1 MEIAVRKME
10 RIDKI
15 LSNYGGVS
23 RAEAKVLLKA
33 GKVKVNGEIVK
44 DRLPRVWTL

>member
-33 GKVKVNGEIVK
+33 GKEPAAAGAQN
-44 DRLPRVWTL
+44 